1 MDKKFIILIPSRI
14 GSTRLKNKPLA
25 KIGSMSLIQRVYM
38 NAINLSENTYI
49 ATDSKEIQSHAL
61 SFTNKIVMTSP
72 DHISGTDRI
81 CEAAGYL
88 DINDEDLV
96 INLQGDEPFMPLDL
110 ITNIINDFYT
120 NDCDVISA
128 CHPIDKDNDVDNPN
142 CVKAI
147 LNENNYAITFQR
159 KLVNHENK
167 KIMRHI
173 GLYAYSYKVLK
184 ELVSLKPS
192 KNEIDHKLEQLRFLD
207 NGYSIFLTEYKNN
220 IPPGIDTEDDL
231 IIANKFL
238 ESL

>member
-61 SFTNKIVMTSP
+61 SFTTNIVMTSP

-128 CHPIDKDNDVDNPN
+128 CHPIDKDNDIDN
-142 CVKAI
+142 AI
-147 LNENNYAITFQR
+147 
-159 KLVNHENK
+159 KVV
-167 KIMRHI
+167 RH
-173 GLYAYSYKVLK
+173 
-184 ELVSLKPS
+184 
-192 KNEIDHKLEQLRFLD
+192 
-207 NGYSIFLTEYKNN
+207 NN
-220 IPPGIDTEDDL
+220 IS
-231 IIANKFL
+231 
-238 ESL
+238 SLTYYVVVF

>member
-61 SFTNKIVMTSP
+61 TFTNNIVMTSP

-128 CHPIDKDNDVDNPN
+128 CHPIDKDNDIDNPN

-159 KLVNHENK
+159 KVVNHENK

-173 GLYAYSYKVLK
+173 KHV
-184 ELVSLKPS
+184 
-192 KNEIDHKLEQLRFLD
+192 I
-207 NGYSIFLTEYKNN
+207 
-220 IPPGIDTEDDL
+220 
-231 IIANKFL
+231 
-238 ESL
+238 

>member
-1 MDKKFIILIPSRI
+1 
-14 GSTRLKNKPLA
+14 
-25 KIGSMSLIQRVYM
+25 M

-61 SFTNKIVMTSP
+61 SFTTNIVMTSP

-128 CHPIDKDNDVDNPN
+128 CNPLDKDNDIVIIQSISFLKPVLFMKFKHVYYFNIEQMTIYTDYLENTVNTFIPQRVMKN
-142 CVKAI
+142 I
-147 LNENNYAITFQR
+147 LNPYF
-159 KLVNHENK
+159 KLDKEYYNTYLIAKKAGVNFLAYRCDISSK
-167 KIMRHI
+167 KIFI
-173 GLYAYSYKVLK
+173 DKKLK
-184 ELVSLKPS
+184 I
-192 KNEIDHKLEQLRFLD
+192 IDD
-207 NGYSIFLTEYKNN
+207 
-220 IPPGIDTEDDL
+220 
-231 IIANKFL
+231 
-238 ESL
+238 